1 MESTSQNCGYTSR
14 NHCPYCLYSKHVDI
28 NPGDRAEECGGLL
41 EPIDIEINP
50 KKGKI
55 IIFKC
60 IKCGQIRKNKTADDD
75 NIDLIYEII
84 KNKIRR

>member
-1 MESTSQNCGYTSR
+1 MHTYQNCGYTSR
-14 NHCPYCLYSKHVDI
+14 NHCPNCLYSKHVDI
-28 NPGDRAEECGGLL
+28 NPGDRAENCGGLL
-41 EPIDIEINP
+41 EPIDIEIKP

-75 NIDLIYEII
+75 NLDLIYKIMQ
-84 KNKIRR
+84 NKIRR